1 MLLRQWSVSIDMR
14 DLVMERRRV
23 QNRAAV
29 TELRYGI
36 HVVRGKESILG
47 MRQTLIEFSQRCG
60 QPGTMEDLT
69 YFLSK
74 PGILKRIPH
83 LYLVVKRQDLTI
95 DQIGVDDLM
104 GVVLLYEYRA
114 LGIGIR
120 AFATNDR
127 SGRGTML
134 ALPHHRLKVA
144 AIASR
149 VLLDRGAHIV
159 MLSFRLRSRN
169 QDEES
174 AEGFRFPTSSRIT
187 GHWAQ
192 RKRDIAAYL
201 PLHETYDATLA
212 SIGQKTRSNMRYY
225 RRRAEAQ
232 LGCTLVSDVVIGRD
246 EYLAF
251 NRECMFAVP
260 DYAALWRYDTQ
271 SLLTEPVMLGM
282 KDKDGRWLGILG
294 GRRQGDRMEILWQMN
309 RSGLPTHSL
318 SAVMRSYCI
327 AQEIARGMKRLYIE
341 GGTSHSL
348 HHSFVKEELMDLV
361 VVRTSRVASMMKA
374 LVKRK
379 VSPDNELAEMLK
391 DESMPWFP
399 C

>member
-1 MLLRQWSVSIDMR
+1 MYLFMR
-14 DLVMERRRV
+14 YLVIEKRSATRSAASERRH
-23 QNRAAV
+23 
-29 TELRYGI
+29 GI
-36 HVVRGKESILG
+36 HVVRGCEAILG
-47 MRQTLIEFSQRCG
+47 MRHMLIEFSQRCG

-74 PGILKRIPH
+74 PGILKRVPH
-83 LYLVVKRQDLTI
+83 LYLLPTRQDLTL
-95 DQIGVDDLM
+95 DQIGIDDLM

-114 LGIGIR
+114 LGIGMR
-120 AFATNDR
+120 AYATNDR

-159 MLSFRLRSRN
+159 MLSFRLRSG
-169 QDEES
+169 DEDQES
-174 AEGFRFPTSSRIT
+174 AEAFRFPTSSRNT

-192 RKRDIAAYL
+192 RKRDIAGYL

-212 SIGQKTRSNMRYY
+212 TIGQKTRSNMRYY

-232 LGCTLVSDVVIGRD
+232 LGCTLVSDVVIRQD

-251 NRECMFAVP
+251 NRECMFPVP
-260 DYAALWRYDTQ
+260 DYAALWRYETQ
-271 SLLTEPVMLGM
+271 KMLTEPVMLGM

-294 GRRQGDRMEILWQMN
+294 GRRHGDRMEILWQMN

-318 SAVMRSYCI
+318 STVMRSYCMEH
-327 AQEIARGMKRLYIE
+327 EIARGIKRLYIE
-341 GGTSHSL
+341 GGTAHSL

-361 VVRTSRVASMMKA
+361 VVRTSRIASMMKGLA
-374 LVKRK
+374 KRK
-379 VSPDNELAEMLK
+379 VSSDNELADMLK
-391 DESMPWFP
+391 DETMPWFP